1 VRRMPFDWRG
11 LVPILGVLALWQ
23 VLGPERSPFLPRPT
37 EWWTG
42 ALSIIRK
49 DDLAGAFLASLE
61 TIVSAMIFATLAGT
75 AGGLLIGGSALA
87 RRMLTPS
94 LEFIRAIPAAAMVP
108 IGVLLFGYDGR
119 MKTAIVVIGIV
130 WPILL
135 NVSAAVARIHPVLM
149 DVAAS
154 LRMTRVARVVKIL
167 LPSIV
172 PAILLGVRVALPLAV
187 VITLVVEMLTSISGL
202 GGLMIGAQRDY
213 KAGQVFALLVMVG
226 AIGLGL
232 NLLLAWLEAHLMRYR
247 TAPGQIHIAAGDAM
261 TGGLLEADTE

>member
-1 VRRMPFDWRG
+1 MNRMPFDWRG
-11 LVPILGVLALWQ
+11 LVPILIGLAAWQ
-23 VLGPERSPFLPRPT
+23 VLGPERSPFLPRPS

-42 ALSIIRK
+42 AQSIMRGK
-49 DDLAGAFLASLE
+49 DLAEEFVASLE
-61 TIVSAMIFATLAGT
+61 TIISGLALATILGT
-75 AGGLLIGGSALA
+75 GMGLLIGGSTLA
-87 RRMLTPS
+87 RRMLSPS

-135 NVSAAVARIHPVLM
+135 NVSAAVARVHPVLLE
-149 DVAAS
+149 VAAS
-154 LRMTRVARVVKIL
+154 LRMTWRARVVKIL
-167 LPSIV
+167 LPSIL

-187 VITLVVEMLTSISGL
+187 VLTLVVEMLTAISGL

-213 KAGQVFALLVMVG
+213 KAGQVFALLVIVG
-226 AIGLGL
+226 AIGLAL
-232 NLLLAWLEAHLMRYR
+232 NLLLAVLEAYLMRHR
-247 TAPGQIHIAAGDAM
+247 TGHGQIHIVADDTT